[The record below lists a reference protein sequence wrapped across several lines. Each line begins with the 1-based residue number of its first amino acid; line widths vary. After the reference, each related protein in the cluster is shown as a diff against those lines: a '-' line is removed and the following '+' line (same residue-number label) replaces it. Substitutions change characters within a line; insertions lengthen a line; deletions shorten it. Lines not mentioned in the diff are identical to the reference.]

1 PLGTPLAVVGPA
13 QGQHAVAHLSVALAG
28 HEAARTLAAHIH
40 SNVGGLPLAV
50 PEMGHVLAMLL
61 VRERVARGEVA
72 FSFIPTSEMV
82 ADCFTKAL
90 PPARF
95 KVCRAGLGMS

>member
-1 PLGTPLAVVGPA
+1 VCHCSLGNAPSRYHTVTLIKHPQASA
-13 QGQHAVAHLSVALAG
+13 RAKHIDVAH
-28 HEAARTLAAHIH
+28 HF
-40 SNVGGLPLAV
+40 
-50 PEMGHVLAMLL
+50 
-61 VRERVARGEVA
+61 VRERVTRGEVA